1 MFYSKYCTVYIVVD
15 CSFLPT
21 MAALARS
28 FQRLTMPRFRLRVLQ
43 SHLCCST
50 QSSCTSTSIEETPV
64 QRTLYIVNTIAKT
77 DASRGVDVFAN
88 NVMDNYK
95 DFSQEERLEFL
106 TKLSV
111 EFQSDSSDVLN
122 DMAALT
128 RAADTPVPH
137 RQKQKLR
144 ESLVSPYEILFRG
157 IGSAAG
163 GVKFL
168 VDLRSHLI
176 SATRGISDTEQVS
189 ALQAMNRSLK
199 EVSRLYL
206 YFVWWVNRYISTH
219 CNKKNKKIHEVYTYR
234 YVTKNSDN
242 KITSNNNNRLRVIC
256 LWIIV
261 HMWFLNRRLLG
272 IFFCNHCLWSTIT
285 CLIKVSSIV
294 FQVGVILLW
303 TKIISSI
310 KKSLF

>member
-1 MFYSKYCTVYIVVD
+1 MYIVVD

-88 NVMDNYK
+88 NVMVNYK

-176 SATRGISDTEQVS
+176 SATRSISDTEQVS

-199 EVSRLYL
+199 EVSWLYL
-206 YFVWWVNRYISTH
+206 YLV
-219 CNKKNKKIHEVYTYR
+219 
-234 YVTKNSDN
+234 
-242 KITSNNNNRLRVIC
+242 
-256 LWIIV
+256 
-261 HMWFLNRRLLG
+261 
-272 IFFCNHCLWSTIT
+272 
-285 CLIKVSSIV
+285 
-294 FQVGVILLW
+294 
-303 TKIISSI
+303 
-310 KKSLF
+310 